1 MKINK
6 RLIEELVIKYTLSTT
21 ISNENKFNEAYDGFK
36 EEFLNLKYNSEDMSL
51 IEKSERIEYLL
62 KKIRNMAT
70 SLLGFGDEQRSSFRD
85 TIYSLRKDVESLKEE
100 IEQKVNDDKQL
111 KR

>member
-1 MKINK
+1 MRINK
-6 RLIEELVIKYTLSTT
+6 RLMEELVIKYTLSTT

-36 EEFLNLKYNSEDMSL
+36 EEFLNLKYNSKGMSL

-62 KKIRNMAT
+62 KKIDNMAT
-70 SLLGFGDEQRSSFRD
+70 SLLGIGDKQQSSFRD
-85 TIYSLRKDVESLKEE
+85 TIYSLGKDVESLKKE